1 MQATHDGRTLAT
13 MKERP
18 MDRQEMLERE
28 AESWRRFAETV
39 AAVPA
44 ERRDVE
50 GVVPGWTIHDLVWHV
65 GYWAG
70 YAADVIERDSAGEAD
85 LEPAGSQLEDAEI
98 LTIGR
103 GMSWDDVVGRAE
115 QAHNRVRA
123 AFSTSPHP
131 GETATEWFRDDTLDH
146 YDEHAAEIGA
156 FVM

>member
-1 MQATHDGRTLAT
+1 MQAIHDGRALAT
-13 MKERP
+13 TKERP

-70 YAADVIERDSAGEAD
+70 YAADVIERDRAGDAE

-98 LTIGR
+98 LTTGR
-103 GMSWDDVVGRAE
+103 GMSWDDVVRRAE
-115 QAHNRVRA
+115 
-123 AFSTSPHP
+123 
-131 GETATEWFRDDTLDH
+131 
-146 YDEHAAEIGA
+146 
-156 FVM
+156 